1 MANIRISAIDIQ
13 VSRAVA
19 KKYENYIN
27 QIDSSSKNASELEE
41 VFKRLYGARRV
52 GGNKPLVPDFTV
64 PASGLIKGLAP
75 IFERE
80 QSGKLNIEAKFSRRS
95 SESSTST
102 TIGGRVLGSVSQE
115 LQSSLNTQLGGEEL
129 FSLIRS
135 KTSTGSALFDFLA
148 TNAPEFHNEV
158 YNKAKNLTIFAKKNS
173 TSVLAYQ
180 IYFPRNQF
188 KSDKFGAAF
197 QADNEK
203 KDFAFSYYLTN
214 SFEKRLKE
222 AVINNMT
229 KANLSKFK
237 TLEYSKYSQ
246 TTKTITFGKGK
257 SSQIDIYWAQTNS
270 IPVAN
275 IRTTIP
281 KSTTKPAVDGM
292 SALQLTSLVRRR
304 ARLRMRRG
312 ATTPRPPKL
321 RNVTGTFRSTIQA
334 TLDDKNTVIRY
345 FYEPYYRSLEQ
356 YGYEVNE
363 LVEGSI
369 RSVAQERFGRQFI
382 LRRDDKPLF

>member
-1 MANIRISAIDIQ
+1 MSNIRVSALDIQ

-27 QIDSSSKNASELEE
+27 QVDSAVNNASELEE
-41 VFKRLYGARRV
+41 VFKRLYGAKRV
-52 GGNKPLVPDFTV
+52 GGNQPLVPDFRIS
-64 PASGLIKGLAP
+64 ASGLIKGLAP

-80 QSGKLNIEAKFSRRS
+80 QSGKLNIEAKFSRRAA
-95 SESSTST
+95 ESTTST
-102 TIGGRVLGSVSQE
+102 TIGGRVLGSITPE

-135 KTSTGSALFDFLA
+135 STSSGASLFDFLA
-148 TNAPEFHNEV
+148 VNAPEFHSEV

-188 KSDKFGAAF
+188 KSDKFGASF
-197 QADNEK
+197 QADNDK

-214 SFEKRLKE
+214 SFERRLKE
-222 AVINNMT
+222 AVVNNMT
-229 KANLSKFK
+229 KANLAKFK
-237 TLEYSKYSQ
+237 TLEYDRYNKE
-246 TTKTITFGKGK
+246 TKTIAFGKGK
-257 SSQIDIYWAQTNS
+257 TSQIDIYWAQTNS

-281 KSTTKPAVDGM
+281 KSNKTSVAEEM
-292 SALQLTSLVRRR
+292 STLKLTSLVRAR

-334 TLDDKNTVIRY
+334 TLEDKNTVIRY
-345 FYEPYYRSLEQ
+345 FYEPYYSSLER
-356 YGYEVNE
+356 YGYEVTE

-369 RSVAQERFGRQFI
+369 RSIAQERFGRQFI
-382 LRRDDKPLF
+382 LRRDDKRLF